1 MSLNFLIV
9 EGNNPKESEV
19 FIKAAKASC
28 SQNLKNLVLEFR
40 PKANIKIINPGND
53 EETNEALENI
63 NQYHGIIFSGG
74 AMRIN
79 DMTDEIKKHINFAS
93 NCFNHNKKI
102 LAICWGLQVCSTA
115 AGGKVAPGKNGAHIG
130 IASDVEI
137 NEEGQK
143 NLIYKNKK
151 QTFTTPAYNFDE
163 VCEIPAGAT
172 LLSSDKV
179 NNVMSVYFKSGNSE
193 IWGLQYHPDYEYGQM
208 ISLSNAR
215 KDRLLNNKVFNNEND
230 YSKHISLIEEEDKKL
245 TFENRTCEVKNWLDS
260 LISRKN

>member
-9 EGNNPKESEV
+9 EGNNPKDSEV
-19 FIKAAKASC
+19 FIKAAKATC
-28 SQNLKNLVLEFR
+28 SQNLKNLVLELR
-40 PKANIKIINPGND
+40 PEANIKIINPGND
-53 EETNEALENI
+53 QESNEALENI
-63 NQYHGIIFSGG
+63 KQYQGIIFSGG

-79 DMTDEIKKHINFAS
+79 DMSDEIKKHINFAS

-102 LAICWGLQVCSTA
+102 LAICWGLQVCVIS

-137 NEEGQK
+137 NNEGKK

-163 VCEIPAGAT
+163 VCEIPEGAT

-179 NNVMSVYFKSGNSE
+179 NRVMGLYFKSGNSE
-193 IWGLQYHPDYEYGQM
+193 IWGLQYHPDYEYWQM
-208 ISLSNAR
+208 VNLANDR
-215 KDRLLNNKVFNNEND
+215 KDRMITNKHFKDEKDFQNHMNYIKNE
-230 YSKHISLIEEEDKKL
+230 SKKL
-245 TFENRTCEVKNWLDS
+245 DFANRTYEVKNWLD
-260 LISRKN
+260 IIK